1 MELLELRLGLTHL
14 PASQTSRAVVYRGLL
29 EHLANQ
35 QPTFFG
41 GSLKV
46 DAVGVSNELLG
57 WRDELILAGW
67 DPRVEVDSSRIK
79 QLAEVEA
86 SAKGSIPM
94 GIGDRLARIL
104 TELAVGQAGID
115 RLSVREPEALLPV
128 LWVHVLKGLGARFGV
143 APEATFAA
151 SHPAR
156 DLERL
161 ASALAGV
168 EVLGSAGR
176 IQGDDS
182 LQIWEAFSET
192 TLARAVAQYVRKAL
206 DDGLS
211 VAVVADGG
219 TVLGDAWRA
228 EGLPSPGIR
237 TRSQAFPIPQLLG
250 LCLEGGM
257 DRDATFSGVWRGPFG
272 RGQSLPASRSLGWLP
287 RHAGRR
293 VVLPALQ
300 TSRGGGF

>member
-1 MELLELRLGLTHL
+1 MMIAIDFGLDLEGGSLAAESWGEITCGPQALLELLELRLGLTHL

-86 SAKGSIPM
+86 SAMGSIPM

-115 RLSVREPEALLPV
+115 RLSVREPEALGAFLNQRPPRRV
-128 LWVHVLKGLGARFGV
+128 LFSS
-143 APEATFAA
+143 PEVTD
-151 SHPAR
+151 S
-156 DLERL
+156 ET
-161 ASALAGV
+161 
-168 EVLGSAGR
+168 AGR
-176 IQGDDS
+176 N
-182 LQIWEAFSET
+182 T
-192 TLARAVAQYVRKAL
+192 
-206 DDGLS
+206 
-211 VAVVADGG
+211 
-219 TVLGDAWRA
+219 
-228 EGLPSPGIR
+228 P
-237 TRSQAFPIPQLLG
+237 
-250 LCLEGGM
+250 
-257 DRDATFSGVWRGPFG
+257 
-272 RGQSLPASRSLGWLP
+272 
-287 RHAGRR
+287 
-293 VVLPALQ
+293 
-300 TSRGGGF
+300 TSIENIN